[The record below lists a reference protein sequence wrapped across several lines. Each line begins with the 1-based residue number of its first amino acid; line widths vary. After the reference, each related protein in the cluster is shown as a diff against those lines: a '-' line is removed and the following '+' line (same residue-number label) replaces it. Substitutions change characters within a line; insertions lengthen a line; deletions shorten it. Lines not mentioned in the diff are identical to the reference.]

1 MKYYFTKVAATSGS
15 SCSQSRLKGL
25 ACGTIKVM
33 PVARRSFMTASAGA
47 LVVAVQ
53 PPAAPAAPSDPRR
66 DPLGVRADF
75 PVVDH
80 RIYLNSAYI
89 APVHRAVIA
98 ASHEHVEAKSRGS
111 LNVGSLIRTNDAVRA
126 QFARMINATPEE
138 IGLLFSTGD
147 GENVIANG
155 VGLKPGDNVVV
166 DDLHYT
172 TEFVLYRALEA
183 SRGIELRIV
192 KNRDGAVT
200 AADFEPHIDKR
211 TRIVSVAWV
220 SNQNGFRHDMRP
232 IADLAHANGALFYA
246 DAVQA
251 AGMIDLDVRAA
262 GVDALCSGSYKWLMS
277 EFGVAPFFVSRE
289 AVDRIQTDRIGEF
302 AVERNEPDRHYQLV
316 KNASKFEGTS
326 RSFGAVAQLRASL
339 SYLDKVGISRIEEH
353 TVALA
358 QQLYAGL
365 VKQGYKMFTPPGNRS
380 SIVTF
385 NITKPADAWRAALD
399 AARIDVTIRNAQ
411 IRVSPALFNNAD
423 EIDQL
428 LSVTRRF
435 S

>member
-1 MKYYFTKVAATSGS
+1 MS
-15 SCSQSRLKGL
+15 
-25 ACGTIKVM
+25 
-33 PVARRSFMTASAGA
+33 VARRSFMTASAAGF
-47 LVVAVQ
+47 VAAIQ
-53 PPAAPAAPSDPRR
+53 PPAVSAAPSDPRL

-89 APVHRAVIA
+89 APVHRAGIA
-98 ASHEHVEAKSRGS
+98 ASQAHLEAKSKGS
-111 LNVGSLIRTNDAVRA
+111 LDVGSLMRTNGAVRA
-126 QFARMINATPEE
+126 QFARMIHATPEE

-155 VGLKPGDNVVV
+155 VGLNPGDNVVV

-183 SRGIELRIV
+183 SRGIGLRIV
-192 KNRDGAVT
+192 KSRDGAVT
-200 AADFEPHIDKR
+200 AADFEPHVDKR

-232 IADLAHANGALFYA
+232 IADLAHAHGALFYA

-277 EFGVAPFFVSRE
+277 EFGVAPFFVSR
-289 AVDRIQTDRIGEF
+289 AVVDRIQSDRIGEF
-302 AVERNEPDRHYQLV
+302 AVVRNDPDRHYELV

-326 RSFGAVAQLRASL
+326 RSFGAVAQLQASL
-339 SYLDKVGISRIEEH
+339 SYLEKIGVPRVEEH
-353 TVALA
+353 TVGLA

-385 NITKPADAWRAALD
+385 YITKPANAWRAALNP
-399 AARIDVTIRNAQ
+399 AKIDVTIRNAQ
-411 IRVSPALFNNAD
+411 VRVSPALFNNVD
-423 EIDQL
+423 EIDRL
-428 LSVTRRF
+428 LSITKTL

>member
-1 MKYYFTKVAATSGS
+1 MS
-15 SCSQSRLKGL
+15 
-25 ACGTIKVM
+25 I
-33 PVARRSFMTASAGA
+33 PRRSFVTTAVTTAAAGLVSGMQSASGE
-47 LVVAVQ
+47 
-53 PPAAPAAPSDPRR
+53 AAPFEGRR
-66 DPLGVRADF
+66 DPLGVRGDF
-75 PVVDH
+75 PVVDD

-98 ASHEHVEAKSRGS
+98 ASQAHVEAKSKGS
-111 LNVGSLIRTNDAVRA
+111 LQVAELIRSNDTVREK
-126 QFARMINATPEE
+126 FARLINATPDE

-155 VGLKPGDNVVV
+155 VGLKRGDNVVV

-192 KNRDGAVT
+192 KNRDGVVT

-232 IADLAHANGALFYA
+232 IADLAHAHRAVFYA

-277 EFGVAPFFVSRE
+277 EFGVAPFFVSRAE
-289 AVDRIQTDRIGEF
+289 VDRIQSDRIGEF
-302 AVERNEPDRHYQLV
+302 AIARNDPDRRYQLV

-326 RSFGAVAQLRASL
+326 RSFGAVAQLQASL
-339 SYLDKVGISRIEEH
+339 FYLEKIGVARIEEH

-365 VKQGYKMFTPPGNRS
+365 VTQGYKMFTPPGNRS

-385 NITKPADAWRAALD
+385 YITKPADYFRTALGAAK
-399 AARIDVTIRNAQ
+399 IDVTIRNAQ
-411 IRVSPALFNNAD
+411 VRVSPALFNNAD
-423 EIDQL
+423 EIDL
-428 LSVTRRF
+428 FLSVTKKL

>member
-1 MKYYFTKVAATSGS
+1 M
-15 SCSQSRLKGL
+15 GL
-25 ACGTIKVM
+25 DCDTIKIM
-33 PVARRSFMTASAGA
+33 SVARRSFMTASAAGF
-47 LVVAVQ
+47 VAAIQ
-53 PPAAPAAPSDPRR
+53 PPDVSAAPKDPRL

-75 PVVDH
+75 PVVDL

-89 APVHRAVIA
+89 APVHREGIA
-98 ASHEHVEAKSRGS
+98 ASHAHLEAKSKGS
-111 LNVGSLIRTNDAVRA
+111 LDVGSLMRTNDAVRV
-126 QFARMINATPEE
+126 QFARMINAAPEE

-172 TEFVLYRALEA
+172 TEFVLYRTLEA

-192 KNRDGAVT
+192 KNREGAVT
-200 AADFEPHIDKR
+200 AADFEPHIDRR

-232 IADLAHANGALFYA
+232 IADVAHAHGALFYA

-289 AVDRIQTDRIGEF
+289 AVDRIQSDRIGEF
-302 AVERNEPDRHYQLV
+302 AVARNEPDRHYQLV

-339 SYLDKVGISRIEEH
+339 AYLERVGVPRIEEH
-353 TVALA
+353 TVGLA
-358 QQLYAGL
+358 QQLHAGL
-365 VKQGYKMFTPPGNRS
+365 VKQRYKMFTPPGNRS

-385 NITKPADAWRAALD
+385 FITKPADAWRAALE
-399 AARIDVTIRNAQ
+399 AAKIDVTVRNTQ
-411 IRVSPALFNNAD
+411 VRVSPGLFNNAD

-428 LSVTRRF
+428 MSVTKKL